1 MRLFTGQA
9 VAEHPAE
16 DAIFIQCP
24 RCSVPTASLKQYRM
38 LRLFLFIGIGAYWQ
52 TATSTHCPPCMR
64 REIVVKSLVNLPTA
78 NLLWPIA
85 VLPFHLILF
94 IATFRAGHSRRIR
107 EAMSPAD
114 HASVSI
120 AA

>member
-1 MRLFTGQA
+1 MRLVTGQPIT
-9 VAEHPAE
+9 ERPPD
-16 DAIFIQCP
+16 DAFFIQCP
-24 RCSVPTASLKQYRM
+24 RCLVPTASLKQYRM
-38 LRLFLFIGIGAYWQ
+38 IRFFLFIGIGAYWQ
-52 TATSTHCPPCMR
+52 TATSTHCPTCMR

-78 NLLWPIA
+78 NLIWPIA
-85 VLPFHLILF
+85 VLPFHLLLF

-114 HASVSI
+114 DARVSI